1 MFEDKIAQ
9 LNEAEEMN
17 TPIPEKRTYSVAEI
31 QEILEIGKSSAY
43 ALIRKAPFKTVKVGS
58 TIRISKRSFDNW
70 LDSMS

>member
-1 MFEDKIAQ
+1 MFEEKIAQ
-9 LNEAEEMN
+9 LNDATDTNFE
-17 TPIPEKRTYSVAEI
+17 IPEKRTYSVAEI

>member
-1 MFEDKIAQ
+1 MFEDKIEQ
-9 LNEAEEMN
+9 LNESHIEAS
-17 TPIPEKRTYSVAEI
+17 IPEKRTYSVAEI

-43 ALIRKAPFKTVKVGS
+43 ALIRKAPFKIVKVGS